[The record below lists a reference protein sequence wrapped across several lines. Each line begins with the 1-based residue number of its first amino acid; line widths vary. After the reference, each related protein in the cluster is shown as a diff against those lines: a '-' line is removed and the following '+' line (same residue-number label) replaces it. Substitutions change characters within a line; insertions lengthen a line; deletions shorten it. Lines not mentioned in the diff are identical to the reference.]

1 MERYR
6 HYEHA
11 AASSGSAEI
20 LYCTR
25 NSSSVTVGTGVYAI
39 YSNGSASSLSDRTQK
54 KNIETTRD
62 GYLED
67 LNRLRVVKYNWNDQ
81 EDGTPKD

>member
-1 MERYR
+1 MDLLHPYLTELRR
-6 HYEHA
+6 
-11 AASSGSAEI
+11 
-20 LYCTR
+20 
-25 NSSSVTVGTGVYAI
+25 
-39 YSNGSASSLSDRTQK
+39 

-81 EDGTPKD
+81 EDGTPKDLGLDCSRS